1 MNIKLLNKL
10 NTQRSLKFLDA
21 MHYVGGNKNDKSIDD
36 FLTLAMLLL
45 EGYIS
50 TNYDYENQ
58 IIYKGRDSHNQYV
71 QLAVRLHTLWDHRYL
86 KSENSTIQQLN
97 ITIQTVLLN
106 KSEINRIEDCILSIR
121 AKGIWYCKDHKIK
134 TDDRLRFLKIA

>member
-1 MNIKLLNKL
+1 MNIKLLKKL
-10 NTQRSLKFLDA
+10 NTQRSMTFLDA

-58 IIYKGRDSHNQYV
+58 IIYVGSKSNNQYV
-71 QLAVRLHTLWDHRYL
+71 QLAVRLHTLWDHRYV
-86 KSENSTIQQLN
+86 KSENCSIQQLN
-97 ITIQTVLLN
+97 TTMQTVILD
-106 KSEINRIEDCILSIR
+106 KSEINRIEDCMFSIR
-121 AKGIWYCKDHKIK
+121 AKGIFYCKDH
-134 TDDRLRFLKIA
+134 

>member
-1 MNIKLLNKL
+1 M
-10 NTQRSLKFLDA
+10 TFLDA

-58 IIYKGRDSHNQYV
+58 IM
-71 QLAVRLHTLWDHRYL
+71 
-86 KSENSTIQQLN
+86 
-97 ITIQTVLLN
+97 
-106 KSEINRIEDCILSIR
+106 
-121 AKGIWYCKDHKIK
+121 
-134 TDDRLRFLKIA
+134 